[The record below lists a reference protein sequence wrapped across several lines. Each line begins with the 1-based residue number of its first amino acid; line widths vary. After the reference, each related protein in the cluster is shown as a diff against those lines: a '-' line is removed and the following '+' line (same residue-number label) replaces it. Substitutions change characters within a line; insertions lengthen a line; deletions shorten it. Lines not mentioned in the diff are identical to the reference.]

1 MANWKIKKNNKTY
14 GPFDGSRLKQLASE
28 GKLLPDDLVSKEDS
42 KWTPAKN
49 VTGLFATK
57 ETAAVEPPLTPEP
70 TPTLK
75 LRKWELK
82 TVLVLLLMG
91 LIGVGGFSV
100 WQKINEFL
108 GARTQTAS
116 SSVDKDAQGSR
127 VGRDLHRWQTTPI
140 EPKNIFDDGLIIGR
154 VRIGDARPEIPI
166 ETQGVLTVVKPAYI
180 LKGSSRERCA
190 FSSNGQYLVFQ
201 EEFAKNPRIVD
212 LIAGEEL
219 KNSIPVSDLRLFNRQ
234 ESKRRSHAYS
244 YDSSAV
250 FKTCSLF
257 RSKSVAEQV
266 REKFGTTYGSD
277 KPIGN
282 FLSPNGKYAVHIDAF
297 GKFHFGEFDDNGFKE
312 KQLEVANFPGF
323 RDQIVFSPDSR
334 FLLKLSPKGIGI
346 WNTETRKLL
355 KEIESESPTF
365 FLGFSPNS
373 KTVALVYNDKASF
386 LDTKSFEVI
395 SSFSTDEI
403 DIEPDVS
410 SLNFLSFLDE
420 NRLGFSSL
428 SPRIANIKTNEI
440 QKVQLPDRGR
450 ALKVI
455 GSYCIGFQP
464 KSLFVFDIKN
474 ERAILRIDTAREF
487 KSDVQVDPTGRFV
500 AVRFPETQTLEIFDL
515 FDATKAGE

>member
-1 MANWKIKKNNKTY
+1 MANWKIKKNDKTF
-14 GPFDGSRLKQLASE
+14 GPYSGRQIKQLATE
-28 GKLLPDDLVSKEDS
+28 GKLRSDDLVSMDDS
-42 KWTPAKN
+42 TWTQAKN
-49 VTGLFATK
+49 VKGLFATQ
-57 ETAAVEPPLTPEP
+57 ETGSVKPPLTPAP

-75 LRKWELK
+75 PRKWKLK
-82 TVLVLLLMG
+82 TALALLLLG
-91 LIGVGGFSV
+91 LIGVGGFMA
-100 WQKINEFL
+100 WQKVDDFL

-116 SSVDKDAQGSR
+116 SSVDKDAQRSS
-127 VGRDLHRWQTTPI
+127 VHQDLHRWQTTSI
-140 EPKNIFDDGLIIGR
+140 EPEDIFDDGLIISR
-154 VRIGDARPEIPI
+154 VRIGDARPKIPI
-166 ETQGVLTVVKPAYI
+166 ETKGVLAVASPAYV

-257 RSKSVAEQV
+257 RSKSLADQV
-266 REKFGTTYGSD
+266 RKTFAATNQRSGPSGS
-277 KPIGN
+277 
-282 FLSPNGKYAVHIDAF
+282 FLSPNGKYAVHIDDF
-297 GKFHFGEFDDNGFKE
+297 GKFHFGEFNDNGFNE

-355 KEIESESPTF
+355 KEIESKSLTF

-386 LDTKSFEVI
+386 LDTKSFKVI

-403 DIEPDVS
+403 NIEPDVS

-455 GSYCIGFQP
+455 GSFCIGFQP
-464 KSLFVFDIKN
+464 KSLFVFDMKN
-474 ERAILRIDTAREF
+474 ETAILRIDTGREF
-487 KSDVQVDPTGRFV
+487 KSDVQIDPTGRFV
-500 AVRFPETQTLEIFDL
+500 AVRFPETQTLEVFDF